1 MILEVLQRYSGK
13 FMPIIPQRLTKY
25 FLVYLRQHSIQ
36 LPLHR
41 LPQLCL
47 LLGGNY
53 LLGMLYLGGLPM
65 LKLLQI
71 FLVSSFFFL
80 VQIVSSSFSFVG
92 VKWTMYQSVSCTER
106 KTPGWNL
113 FGEFR
118 WNGRSLKLHI
128 MRSAQLVTALMMKFL
143 RYVVWHSLV

>member
-1 MILEVLQRYSGK
+1 
-13 FMPIIPQRLTKY
+13 MPIIPQRLTKY

-92 VKWTMYQSVSCTER
+92 VK
-106 KTPGWNL
+106 
-113 FGEFR
+113 
-118 WNGRSLKLHI
+118 
-128 MRSAQLVTALMMKFL
+128 
-143 RYVVWHSLV
+143 